1 MGRSP
6 LEVNKKSS
14 STATGST
21 GSGLVARLVW
31 QLILIKLQA
40 DDTMGGDP
48 ALEKILKSL
57 LRITTVFEQHGTGG
71 LK

>member
-1 MGRSP
+1 M
-6 LEVNKKSS
+6 
-14 STATGST
+14 
-21 GSGLVARLVW
+21 ARLAW
-31 QLILIKLQA
+31 QLILNKLQA
-40 DDTMGGDP
+40 DDTMAGDP